1 VHHHTSRVGSAKLVP
16 KISLENTTVKSLP
29 LPHLGTIDYWD
40 AKLPAFGCR
49 VSHGGTKTFVLKLRN
64 SRRAIGRY
72 PIISLA
78 DARAEAKRLLAEKT
92 LKKRQ
97 PQSITYERAR
107 ESFIAEKEK
116 ELGAGTVG
124 EYERLLGRLSF
135 QGQIGDISPDDF
147 ARKLDRI
154 KAPSERNHALA
165 AAKTFFT
172 WAYNRRYIED
182 DPTRGLSVRGGASRS
197 RVLSDDELKRV
208 WTAAEKMGG
217 SFGTIVRLL
226 ILTGQRRGEIA
237 ALQSSWINLDEK
249 TITLPQEI
257 VKNRREHTFPV
268 SSSLLSLLTLP
279 STAGLL
285 FPARGHADR
294 PFNGWSKAKEEL
306 DEESGVSEWTLHD
319 IRRTVA
325 TNLAALGVALP
336 VIERLLNHVSGSFGG
351 IVAVYQRHSF
361 MPEMHAA
368 VELWDKKLQ
377 ELLAG

>member
-1 VHHHTSRVGSAKLVP
+1 MP
-16 KISLENTTVKSLP
+16 KISLESTTVKSLP
-29 LPHLGTIDYWD
+29 LPESGTVDYWD

-49 VSHGGTKTFVLKLRN
+49 VSQGGAKTFVLKLRN

-92 LKKRQ
+92 LRKRQ

-107 ESFIAEKEK
+107 ETFIAEKEK

-135 QGQIGDISPDDF
+135 QGRIGGISPEDF
-147 ARKLDRI
+147 VRKLDRI

-182 DPTRGLSVRGGASRS
+182 DPTRGLSVRGGTSRS

-208 WTAAEKMGG
+208 WIAAGEIGS

-226 ILTGQRRGEIA
+226 ILSGQRRGEIA
-237 ALQSSWINLDEK
+237 SLQKLWINLEDK
-249 TITLPQEI
+249 TITLPAEI
-257 VKNRREHTFPV
+257 VKNRREHTFPIGTMA
-268 SSSLLSLLTLP
+268 SSLLPLP
-279 STAGLL
+279 EGTDDGCL
-285 FPARGHADR
+285 FPARGKAT
-294 PFNGWSKAKEEL
+294 PFNGWSKAKAEL
-306 DEESGVSEWTLHD
+306 DEKSGVSEWTLHD

-361 MPEMHAA
+361 MPEMRAA
-368 VELWDKKLQ
+368 VEKWESCLL
-377 ELLAG
+377 ELVTR